1 MVKNQNNIEFNEKN
15 NISKFLRHLSEKNYS
30 SVHKYL
36 KAILE
41 QKVKTKVLEGINK
54 I

>member
-1 MVKNQNNIEFNEKN
+1 MDKNYNNNEKF

-30 SVHKYL
+30 STHKYL

-54 I
+54 F